1 MLPLQTE
8 RARSIR
14 LLPKMAVRFT
24 LEHRAIALKLAL
36 MLAIITVREAVG
48 FLRLVDLLIGG
59 RGSYGVVRAND
70 Q

>member
-1 MLPLQTE
+1 MLLLQTE

-14 LLPKMAVRFT
+14 LLMKMAQRFT
-24 LEHRAIALKLAL
+24 SVLRAIGSIPVL
-36 MLAIITVREAVG
+36 MLAIIIVREAMA

-59 RGSYGVVRAND
+59 RGSYGVVRVKD

>member
-1 MLPLQTE
+1 MLLLLIE

-14 LLPKMAVRFT
+14 LLPKMAQRYT
-24 LEHRAIALKLAL
+24 LEHLAIASKSEL
-36 MLAIITVREAVG
+36 MLAIITVREAVA

-59 RGSYGVVRAND
+59 RGSYGVARVED

>member
-1 MLPLQTE
+1 MLLLQTE

-14 LLPKMAVRFT
+14 LLPKMAQRFT
-24 LEHRAIALKLAL
+24 SGLPAIESIPAL
-36 MLAIITVREAVG
+36 MLAIITALDHRA

-59 RGSYGVVRAND
+59 RGSYGVVKANG

>member
-1 MLPLQTE
+1 MLLLQTE

-14 LLPKMAVRFT
+14 LLPKMAQRFT

-36 MLAIITVREAVG
+36 MLAIITVREAVA

-59 RGSYGVVRAND
+59 RGSYGVVRANG

>member
-1 MLPLQTE
+1 
-8 RARSIR
+8 
-14 LLPKMAVRFT
+14 MAQRFT

-36 MLAIITVREAVG
+36 MLAIITALDHRA

-59 RGSYGVVRAND
+59 RGSCGVVRVED